1 MNCVTILGQT
11 SFGVK
16 VVKLNCNKR
25 FKNVKHLKSNSDINF
40 VGSRAS
46 EKIDGENGKWPI
58 TNMFTRLKEKLESKY
73 SPKRICRN
81 KCAGKA

>member
-46 EKIDGENGKWPI
+46 EKIDGENGK
-58 TNMFTRLKEKLESKY
+58 
-73 SPKRICRN
+73 
-81 KCAGKA
+81 